1 MGNRV
6 QIDAELLDM
15 INGGAIG
22 FNPDS
27 NGNFTMKCQ
36 YSGATYQNVNL
47 SQVME
52 IAKFAATVPNTA
64 EGEQQIVN
72 YAHERG
78 II

>member
-1 MGNRV
+1 MGRV
-6 QIDAELLDM
+6 QIDAELLDQ
-15 INGGAIG
+15 INGGNIG

-36 YSGATYQNVNL
+36 YSGQTYQNVAL
-47 SQVME
+47 PQVME
-52 IAKFAATVPNTA
+52 IAKYAATVPNTA

-72 YAHERG
+72 WAHEQG